1 MSLNFIQ
8 LVQNHIHSLV
18 SKKENLWKISFLTEV
33 KTTNI
38 HRGSDSKSWERFMLC
53 TLSIVCHTGY
63 MMRVQYSSGECCQ
76 WACCIHKHKEETG
89 ASCGVKR
96 SNDGCCIH
104 GDKDY
109 MLHSSSASIC
119 NGTQDHSS
127 MWGGS
132 LTQCW
137 LWSMEQ
143 ALFHYHLYSQF
154 TSCFSRELKG
164 TVWSPNWCKDVF
176 TFMKQRT
183 RRQHSMQTS
192 WSQGRV
198 PAFVLALW
206 AGCVHISVFTV
217 LPQAAAVLSAV
228 CVWRRFE
235 RNKKLWHDI
244 WGSRWQNVSHG
255 KETKGP
261 SVWLVYSPCWS
272 RTRMLTFFFL
282 PLSPGSLKFCSVTS
296 PSSSLQSDSSESDVS
311 LSPDSLSST
320 SATSWGHGDKIT
332 RLVKDALKAAKW
344 RETD

>member
-1 MSLNFIQ
+1 MWCKT
-8 LVQNHIHSLV
+8 VQ
-18 SKKENLWKISFLTEV
+18 W
-33 KTTNI
+33 
-38 HRGSDSKSWERFMLC
+38 W
-53 TLSIVCHTGY
+53 
-63 MMRVQYSSGECCQ
+63 
-76 WACCIHKHKEETG
+76 
-89 ASCGVKR
+89 
-96 SNDGCCIH
+96 
-104 GDKDY
+104 
-109 MLHSSSASIC
+109 MLHPRRQRQYAAQFKCQHLQWDPGSFIHV
-119 NGTQDHSS
+119 GWVTHS
-127 MWGGS
+127 M
-132 LTQCW
+132 LVV
-137 LWSMEQ
+137 EQ

-154 TSCFSRELKG
+154 TSCFSRELKR

-192 WSQGRV
+192 WSQGRL

-206 AGCVHISVFTV
+206 AVCVHISVFTV

-296 PSSSLQSDSSESDVS
+296 SSSSLQSDSSESDVS